1 MLVGGTGASNSYPE
15 SQPSSALVSMKKR
28 YKPRKRKCFG
38 CGQIGH
44 FRRDCPKRIES
55 ENPKSSHKA
64 KTVNK
69 QQLDSD
75 ADVEA
80 PGAFAPSD
88 DPFQTEKWLVD
99 SGASSHMTN
108 ERNLLVNY
116 REFQTPEKVGLGDGR
131 TVNAVGI
138 GNVHVNMTF
147 KVSKPKKAVMYN
159 VLYVPKLACN
169 LFSVRAAAV
178 KGNFVKFGRTRCW
191 IKNEKGELRGMG
203 SLSDK
208 LYRLDCK
215 PLPVEHVSLA
225 LEQGSQMNL
234 WHQRL
239 GHLNVQHLK
248 ELVERELASGIKIPK
263 ASKLSFCEGCIEG
276 KMHRKSFKSSQETH
290 STRKM
295 ELIHSDVCGPMSV
308 ESIGGSKY
316 FVTFIDDYSRCC
328 AVYFMKQ
335 KSEVFEKFKEFEA
348 ITTNTSGCGIVRL
361 RTDNGGEYP
370 TKEFMDYLKSRGI
383 QHEQNGVAERM
394 NHRLMESTRS
404 MMAHA
409 GVTNQY
415 WAEAIAT
422 AAYLRNRAPTSVIKE
437 GKTPYE

>member
-1 MLVGGTGASNSYPE
+1 METPGVFAASE
-15 SQPSSALVSMKKR
+15 
-28 YKPRKRKCFG
+28 
-38 CGQIGH
+38 
-44 FRRDCPKRIES
+44 
-55 ENPKSSHKA
+55 
-64 KTVNK
+64 
-69 QQLDSD
+69 
-75 ADVEA
+75 
-80 PGAFAPSD
+80 

-178 KGNFVKFGRTRCW
+178 KGNFVKFGCTRCW
-191 IKNEKGELRGMG
+191 IKNEKGELCGMG

-215 PLPVEHVSLA
+215 PLPAEHVSLA
-225 LEQGSQMNL
+225 LRARKSNGSMAPTS
-234 WHQRL
+234 RSFECTTSKR
-239 GHLNVQHLK
+239 VS
-248 ELVERELASGIKIPK
+248 ERELASGIKIPK

-276 KMHRKSFKSSQETH
+276 KMHRKSFKSSQ
-290 STRKM
+290 SRKM
-295 ELIHSDVCGPMSV
+295 ELIHSDVCGPL
-308 ESIGGSKY
+308 SIGGSKY

-335 KSEVFEKFKEFEA
+335 KSEVFAKFKEFEA

-383 QHEQNGVAERM
+383 QHEQNGVPERM
-394 NHRLMESTRS
+394 NHRLMESARS

-437 GKTPYE
+437 GKTPYERWYGKRPCISHLKVFGCIAYAHIPSIHWIGNHKSFALLATVKSRKATDYWMKGQ